1 MADLVPARVWE
12 TVTVSGT
19 GTVTLSG
26 TAKNNT
32 YQTFGAALASG
43 KVVRYCIVDST
54 AGAWEFGIGTYTG
67 PSPGTL
73 TRTATQSSNAGA
85 LVNFAGNSCDVFVDY
100 PMAVQGG
107 GSANAGLI
115 AALTSAGLLDGS
127 MLQGTSFR
135 AVPFVPG
142 SWYSEEVPNA
152 GAYTGWTTSLIFV
165 PFMVNAAHTFQNIG
179 LYCQTA
185 PSVSTTFRLGVY
197 ADNGSSYPGSLLV
210 DCGDCVVTATGR
222 VAAASAPGALPQG
235 LVWLCVGTP
244 ASLNSGAFAGI
255 SQQVNPFRW
264 ISGDAGPNVGQYK
277 VSRVYSGAA
286 WTGSGALPATAPTSG
301 ANWNGNSGGWAIGL
315 QA

>member
-1 MADLVPARVWE
+1 MTDLVPARVWE

-19 GTVTLSG
+19 GTMTLPG
-26 TAKNNT
+26 TPKSNT

-43 KVVRYCIVDST
+43 KVVRYSIVDST
-54 AGAWEFGIGTYTG
+54 AGAWEFGVGTYTG

-85 LVNFAGNSCDVFVDY
+85 LVDFAGNSCDVFVDY
-100 PMAVQGG
+100 PMAVQAG

-135 AVPFVPG
+135 AVPYVSG
-142 SWYSEEVPNA
+142 SWYSDLSLNTS
-152 GAYTGWTTSLIFV
+152 AYIGWTTSLIFV

-185 PSVSTTFRLGVY
+185 PSASTTFRLGVY
-197 ADNGSSYPGSLLV
+197 ADNGSSYPGNLLV

-222 VAAASAPGALPQG
+222 IAATSAPGALPQG

-255 SQQVNPFRW
+255 SQNSNKFYW
-264 ISGDAGPNVGQYK
+264 LGGDAGPFSGVEPVCRIYG
-277 VSRVYSGAA
+277 GAA
-286 WTGSGALPATAPTSG
+286 WTGSGALPATAPSG
-301 ANWNGNSGGWAIGL
+301 AGWNGRSDGWAIGL